1 MSIPI
6 SSIVAVQP
14 GILSAGGENL
24 TLSGLFLTQSTLMPT
39 LQVLSF
45 VNAASVSSFFGP
57 SSLEASVA
65 PTYFLGYD
73 NSSARPAAMLF
84 APYNAAARAGWV
96 QSGNLA
102 YTVAQWEAISGSLYV
117 TVDGYVFNAPAI
129 NLSSA
134 GSSPDAAA
142 AYIQSAL
149 VAEVTSP
156 PSAPTRPTV
165 TWNAVQGVLVIT
177 SGTTGVTSSVSFATG
192 TAAAVLGLTSAT
204 GATISAGD
212 TADTPSSC
220 MNKAIAATTNWS
232 TFVPLI
238 EPSTANK
245 TAFAQWSNAQ
255 NDEYLYIAWD
265 SDAQASVQNSHSCF
279 GYLAK
284 QAAYN
289 GVVCLSGDPALA
301 ILEDVTLESI
311 VLDVAVFLSGAIA
324 SINFAQA
331 NGRVTLAFKSQ
342 TGLQPTCANAQIAAN
357 LLANGYSYYGSYAT
371 ANQGFNFLYNG
382 QLPGEWLWVD
392 TYVNQIQLNSQFQ
405 LALIG
410 LLTAVGSIPYNA
422 PGYALVRSTLAG
434 PINDAL
440 NFGSIQ
446 TGVVLSPAQA
456 AEVNLAAGQNVA
468 STIQTQGYYLQIV
481 DPGAPARALRS
492 TPIINFWYTD
502 GSAIQELSLD
512 SIDIL

>member
-1 MSIPI
+1 
-6 SSIVAVQP
+6 
-14 GILSAGGENL
+14 
-24 TLSGLFLTQSTLMPT
+24 
-39 LQVLSF
+39 
-45 VNAASVSSFFGP
+45 
-57 SSLEASVA
+57 
-65 PTYFLGYD
+65 
-73 NSSARPAAMLF
+73 
-84 APYNAAARAGWV
+84 
-96 QSGNLA
+96 
-102 YTVAQWEAISGSLYV
+102 
-117 TVDGYVFNAPAI
+117 
-129 NLSSA
+129 
-134 GSSPDAAA
+134 
-142 AYIQSAL
+142 
-149 VAEVTSP
+149 
-156 PSAPTRPTV
+156 
-165 TWNAVQGVLVIT
+165 
-177 SGTTGVTSSVSFATG
+177 
-192 TAAAVLGLTSAT
+192 
-204 GATISAGD
+204 
-212 TADTPSSC
+212 
-220 MNKAIAATTNWS
+220 
-232 TFVPLI
+232 
-238 EPSTANK
+238 
-245 TAFAQWSNAQ
+245 
-255 NDEYLYIAWD
+255 
-265 SDAQASVQNSHSCF
+265 
-279 GYLAK
+279 
-284 QAAYN
+284 
-289 GVVCLSGDPALA
+289 
-301 ILEDVTLESI
+301 
-311 VLDVAVFLSGAIA
+311 
-324 SINFAQA
+324 
-331 NGRVTLAFKSQ
+331 VTLAFKSQ